1 VSAVEVVGRDAELS
15 SAYGFLDHAADGPA
29 AFVLEGEP
37 GIGKSTLW
45 LAAVAAAR
53 RLDMIVLSSRP
64 AEAESGLAH
73 VGLGDLFDNVL
84 DDVLPKLLAPRR
96 RALEIAL
103 LRKEKS
109 HESVDYRALVVAV
122 RDVLQVLS
130 DRKSLL
136 LAVDDVQ
143 WLDASSSSAL
153 AFALRRLGDSRVL
166 VLLTRRLAGNAEPS
180 ELERVLPSERVERL
194 RVGAISVGALH
205 RLLRDRLD
213 RTFARQTLLRIHECS
228 GGNPFFALELAR
240 VLDADIDPL
249 APLEVPESLDELV
262 RARIAE
268 LPAATRDALALV
280 SALGAPAESLLERA
294 GVETDVLAPAAAAH
308 VIERDNGVVRFTHP
322 LLSSG
327 LYRDVGEERRAV
339 HARIAAIVDDP
350 VLRARHLALSSA
362 APDPQ
367 IAGVLDDAA
376 GVAGDRGA
384 AAIAA
389 ELAEHARRLTPAD
402 ARGDRCRRALA
413 AARAHRA
420 AGEWTRAKTIAR
432 DLLTEIGIGTPR
444 AEALVLLAEFEGLD
458 RAITLLEDALREATE
473 QPALQATVHCRL
485 AWATRFKKGFVG
497 ALEHAHVA
505 LDLADDLD
513 DDAMRVVA
521 LGMLAFLGCSVGDAD
536 APAYAARAYEL
547 ATVTGEAELQN
558 EATDALGGVLTM
570 RRDLDAARALLER
583 EYDVR
588 HERDELS
595 AADALYRLAW
605 VELWGGRWQLA
616 ADYAARAHEIQV
628 QYGLE
633 VPWLHLPIAA
643 IAVHR
648 GQLEVARAHSQRA
661 LQLGEEQFGLH
672 TPVHLGVLGVAALQS
687 GDPRTAAEW
696 FAEAAA
702 VTRRLGWREA
712 SQRWWIADHVEA
724 LLELDRV
731 DEAVQTLDAWQADAR
746 RLDRKW
752 MLAHAT
758 RCRGL
763 VAAARGAVEDSASL
777 LEDAVAQHDHAGDR
791 FGRARALL
799 ALGVVRRRERR
810 KRAARDAIGAALDE
824 FEQLGAATWAEKARA
839 ELGRIGGRTRVEGL
853 TPAEQRVAALV
864 AEARTNR
871 EVAAAL
877 FIGERTVETHL
888 SNVYAK
894 LGVRSRAELARTFRP
909 DGQSSGGLTISS

>member
-15 SAYGFLDHAADGPA
+15 SVHGFLDRAGDGPA
-29 AFVLEGEP
+29 GFVLEGEP

-53 RLDMIVLSSRP
+53 RLDLIVLSSRP
-64 AEAESGLAH
+64 AEAERGLAH

-84 DDVLPKLLAPRR
+84 DAVLPKLLAPRR

-103 LRKEKS
+103 LREEKS
-109 HESVDYRALVVAV
+109 DEPVDHRALVVAV
-122 RDVLQVLS
+122 RDVLQLLS
-130 DRKSLL
+130 DQKPLL
-136 LAVDDVQ
+136 VAVDDVP
-143 WLDASSSSAL
+143 WLDAASSSAL

-166 VLLTRRLAGNAEPS
+166 VLLARRLAGDAEPS
-180 ELERVLPSERVERL
+180 ELEQALPNERVERL
-194 RVGAISVGALH
+194 LLGALSVGALH
-205 RLLRDRLD
+205 RLLRDRLG

-228 GGNPFFALELAR
+228 GGNPLFALELAR
-240 VLDADIDPL
+240 VVDADIDPL
-249 APLEVPESLDELV
+249 APLEVPGSLDELV

-268 LPAATRDALALV
+268 LPAATRDALALA
-280 SALGAPAESLLERA
+280 SALGAPSESLLERA
-294 GVETDVLAPAAAAH
+294 GVGTEVLATAAAAQ
-308 VIERDNGVVRFTHP
+308 VIERDDGVVRFTHP
-322 LLSSG
+322 LLASV

-350 VLRARHLALSSA
+350 VLRARHLALSSD
-362 APDPQ
+362 APDPE
-367 IAGVLDDAA
+367 IAVVLDDAA

-389 ELAEHARRLTPAD
+389 ELAEHARRLTPAE
-402 ARGDRCRRALA
+402 ARGDRCRRALV

-420 AGEWTRAKTIAR
+420 AGEWTRAKTIAS
-432 DLLTEIGIGTPR
+432 DLLTEIGIGALR

-458 RAITLLEDALREATE
+458 RAVALLEEALRETTE
-473 QPALQATVHCRL
+473 HPALQATVHCRL

-497 ALEHAHVA
+497 ALEHGRAA

-513 DDAMRVVA
+513 DDARRVVA
-521 LGMLAFLGCSVGDAD
+521 LGMLTFLGCFVGDAD
-536 APAYAARAYEL
+536 APAYAARAHEL
-547 ATVTGEAELQN
+547 ATAAGEAGLQN
-558 EATDALGGVLTM
+558 EARDALGRVFMM

-595 AADALYRLAW
+595 AADALYQLAW

-633 VPWLHLPIAA
+633 VPWVHLPIAV

-648 GQLEVARAHSQRA
+648 GQLEVARAHSDRA

-702 VTRRLGWREA
+702 VTGRLGWREA
-712 SQRWWIADHVEA
+712 SNRWWIADQVEA

-731 DEAVQTLDAWQADAR
+731 DEAVQILDAWQADAR

-763 VAAARGAVEDSASL
+763 VAAARGAVEDAASL
-777 LEDAVAQHDHAGDR
+777 LEDAVAQHEHAGDR

-799 ALGVVRRRERR
+799 ALGVVRRRERQ
-810 KRAARDAIGAALDE
+810 KRTARDAIGAALDE
-824 FEQLGAATWAEKARA
+824 FEQLGAGMWVEKARA
-839 ELGRIGGRTRVEGL
+839 ELGRIGGRMRVEGL
-853 TPAEQRVAALV
+853 TPAERRVAALV

-888 SNVYAK
+888 SHVYAK

-909 DGQSSGGLTISS
+909 EGQSSGGLAISS